1 MSAELVVG
9 GRIVTLDR
17 SPDARDLPA
26 GAASP
31 SAHGL
36 GIVDAIA
43 IGGGR
48 VVAAGRAADVEPLI
62 GPGTRRLDLAP
73 DEVALPGLS
82 DSHLHLADAA
92 VAAGRLD
99 LEGAP
104 TLAAGLALVNA
115 AHERMGRDGG
125 WLRGGGWDA
134 GRWGAWPVVAD
145 LELTAPGRP
154 VLLWAHDLHSVWVSA
169 TALVLAGVDAG
180 TPNPPGG
187 RIRRLA
193 DGAPA
198 GVLHEDATLLVTR
211 FAPSTTGDELAGRI
225 ETYARHLLALG
236 VVAVHEPGELE
247 MDSALEHGFAAIE
260 RLASAGRLPIRV
272 HAGLRRGA
280 LDVAIARG
288 VRSGA
293 PLGDRPDPAEGRA
306 RVGWLKLFGDGTL
319 GSRTAALLAN
329 YETDPEHGDPPAG
342 PLGLLVTSPEEM
354 VELSERAAQAGIAT
368 QIHAIGD
375 RALRAALDA
384 LAPMSGRTTLR
395 PRIEHVQLVDGQD
408 LPRFA
413 AHGIV
418 ASVQPHHVADDAP
431 KARRDW
437 GDRAQRSY
445 PWRSLVESGAI
456 VAFGTDAP
464 ADSEDPWPGLAMA
477 LTRRDP
483 GWPAGVPA
491 FGPHEALTLPQA
503 LWAACVA
510 PAVAAGEPDRGRLT
524 VGQRA
529 DLIVVPAA
537 ILRDVAALRVAR
549 PRLVLVDGSV
559 AYET

>member
-1 MSAELVVG
+1 MAADLVVR
-9 GRIVTLDR
+9 GRIVTLAA
-17 SPDARDLPA
+17 PPHGDLPVGPA
-26 GAASP
+26 GAAS
-31 SAHGL
+31 ADGL

-43 IGGGR
+43 IDGGR
-48 VVAAGRAADVEPLI
+48 VVAAGRDADVEPLI
-62 GPGTRRLDLAP
+62 GPGARRLDLAP
-73 DEVALPGLS
+73 DEVALPGLT

-115 AHERMGRDGG
+115 AHERMGTDGG

-134 GRWGAWPVVAD
+134 GRWGAWPTAAD
-145 LELTAPGRP
+145 LESTAPGRP

-169 TALVLAGVDAG
+169 TALALAGVNSE
-180 TPNPPGG
+180 TPDPPGG
-187 RIRRLA
+187 RIRRLS

-198 GVLHEDATLLVTR
+198 GVLHEDATLLVTTY
-211 FAPSTTGDELAGRI
+211 APSPAGDELAGRI
-225 ETYARHLLALG
+225 ETYARRLLALG

-247 MDSALEHGFAAIE
+247 MDSALDHGFAAIG
-260 RLASAGRLPIRV
+260 RLAGAGRLPIRV

-280 LDVAIARG
+280 LDVAIAG
-288 VRSGA
+288 GLRSGA
-293 PLGDRPDPAEGRA
+293 PLGDHSDPADGRA

-319 GSRTAALLAN
+319 GSRTAALLAP
-329 YETDPEHGDPPAG
+329 YETDADRGEPPGG
-342 PLGLLVTSPEEM
+342 PLGLLVTSPDEM
-354 VELSERAAQAGIAT
+354 VELSERAAEAGIAT

-384 LAPMSGRTTLR
+384 LAPTSGRTALR
-395 PRIEHVQLVDGQD
+395 PRIEHVQLVDDTD

-413 AHGIV
+413 EHGIV

-445 PWRSLVESGAI
+445 PWRSLVERGAI

-477 LTRRDP
+477 ITRRDP
-483 GWPAGVPA
+483 DWPVGAPA

-537 ILRDVAALRVAR
+537 ILRDIKALRVAR
-549 PRLVLVDGSV
+549 PRLVLLDGSI
-559 AYET
+559 AYES